1 MIRPR
6 DARSGV
12 RDLLPARR
20 RGRCRRPSDD
30 DDRTPAPVGSTLRD
44 DDRAPTSVGLT
55 LRDDDRAVSTA
66 LGYVLSLAIASILI
80 SGLMIAGGG
89 FVESEREQVI
99 RSELEVVGQT
109 LIADIEGADRLA
121 SAIDGDVTV
130 SSNHPR
136 RVGSSSYTIEI
147 DPTPN
152 VRVYEVTLTA
162 ASVDVLVEFRLVT
175 NQPLATGS
183 VGGGDLVVEYD
194 AGAGELVV
202 RER

>member
-1 MIRPR
+1 MSRR
-6 DARSGV
+6 RV
-12 RDLLPARR
+12 RR
-20 RGRCRRPSDD
+20 RGPPRRLDHSGPDPRVSHDD
-30 DDRTPAPVGSTLRD
+30 HTSEPVGSTFHD
-44 DDRAPTSVGLT
+44 DDRAPEPVGPT
-55 LRDDDRAVSTA
+55 LRGDDRAVSTA

-80 SGLMIAGGG
+80 SGLMIAAGG

-130 SSNHPR
+130 RSNHPR
-136 RVGSSSYTIEI
+136 RVGSSSYTIDI

-152 VRVYEVTLTA
+152 VRIYEVTLTA
-162 ASVDVLVEFRLVT
+162 ASVDVSVEFRLVT
-175 NQPLATGS
+175 SQPLATGG
-183 VGGGDLVVEYD
+183 VVGGDLVVEYD
-194 AGAGELVV
+194 DGPGELVV